1 MQRDLYHSN
10 DTRRF
15 ISELV
20 EKYKKYSYFDTD
32 EHRHLIITFKPRD
45 VEVYD
50 YDEFNHR
57 QMIVVGEGRDKILIN
72 GFYIH
77 CGSQLILKLDISN
90 QYSTRFEETNISDE
104 IPIEWL
110 TETEAKAILGYMSDE
125 RNLMYDKRFYL
136 MIK

>member
-1 MQRDLYHSN
+1 MKRDSN

-20 EKYKKYSYFDTD
+20 EKYKKYSYFNTD
-32 EHRHLIITFKPRD
+32 EYRHLIITFKPRD

-57 QMIVVGEGRDKILIN
+57 QMLVVGEGRDKILIN

-77 CGSQLILKLDISN
+77 YGSQLILKLDVSN
-90 QYSTRFEETNISDE
+90 QYGTRFEETNISDE
-104 IPIEWL
+104 VPIEYL
-110 TETEAKAILGYMSDE
+110 TETEAKAILGYISDE
-125 RNLMYDKRFYL
+125 SNLIYDKRFYL
-136 MIK
+136 